1 MASVIR
7 SAADL
12 GTCIKVRRK
21 ALGYSQARVAS
32 LCGTGT
38 RFISDLENGKE
49 TVELG
54 KAIVVATALG
64 IDIMGEYR
72 GAEQ

>member
-1 MASVIR
+1 MTYPIR
-7 SAADL
+7 SVAEL
-12 GTCIKVRRK
+12 GTLIHARRK

-54 KAIVVATALG
+54 KALMLASALG
-64 IDIMGEYR
+64 IDLKVEYR
-72 GAEQ
+72 GERQ